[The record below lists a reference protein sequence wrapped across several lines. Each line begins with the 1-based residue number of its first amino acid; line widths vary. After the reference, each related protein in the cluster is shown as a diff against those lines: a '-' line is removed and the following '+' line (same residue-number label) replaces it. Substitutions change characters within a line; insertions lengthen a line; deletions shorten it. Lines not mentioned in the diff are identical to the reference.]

1 MLWSFVQPPTNEV
14 TEWNE
19 TPQRCAARG
28 RLLAFVSFPSLAHNV
43 NISKR
48 IVVTVFVHNQ
58 LFFREVIYR
67 MQTTSPLPST
77 SVQEMLPQAETLQNS
92 HCFSREINL
101 RGERIYKQNP
111 QPQRRWCW
119 PPAHLLSPIP
129 ASYIQ
134 KDLKIFFKAG
144 QESA

>member
-1 MLWSFVQPPTNEV
+1 MVICPTTHKRSNWM
-14 TEWNE
+14 EWNS
-19 TPQRCAARG
+19 PRG
-28 RLLAFVSFPSLAHNV
+28 VPPEGDYFGSVSFPSSAHNV

-101 RGERIYKQNP
+101 RGERIYKKTP
-111 QPQRRWCW
+111 QPERRWCW
-119 PPAHLLSPIP
+119 PPVHLLSPIP